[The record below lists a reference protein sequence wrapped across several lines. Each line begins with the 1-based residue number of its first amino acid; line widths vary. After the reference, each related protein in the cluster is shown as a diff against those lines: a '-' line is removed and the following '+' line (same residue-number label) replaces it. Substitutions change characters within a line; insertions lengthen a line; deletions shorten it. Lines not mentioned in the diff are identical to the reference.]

1 MYIVDKAALTKV
13 IFIVSLLL
21 FNTSKSLAQQDAQFT
36 QYMYNTINVNP
47 AYAGSRDVLS
57 VFGIFRTQW
66 VGLEGAPTTSAASLH
81 APIANSR
88 VGFGISIT
96 KDEIGIS
103 DRKTVAADFSYT
115 INTSEKYKLSF
126 GLKGAGNL
134 FNVDYTK
141 LNKYHKN
148 DPKFENNIVNQ
159 FSPNIGAGLY
169 FHSDKLYAG
178 VSVPFIL
185 ETKYFDDN
193 TSSIAKDAMHY
204 YFISGYVFDMSETI
218 KFKPAFLIKSVKG
231 APLQADVTANF
242 MFYNKFVLGGAWRWS
257 AAASALAGFQI
268 DANWFIGYTYDT
280 DTTRLANYN
289 SGSHEIFLRYEFKG
303 KQEKIVSPRFF

>member
-1 MYIVDKAALTKV
+1 
-13 IFIVSLLL
+13 
-21 FNTSKSLAQQDAQFT
+21 
-36 QYMYNTINVNP
+36 
-47 AYAGSRDVLS
+47 
-57 VFGIFRTQW
+57 
-66 VGLEGAPTTSAASLH
+66 
-81 APIANSR
+81 
-88 VGFGISIT
+88 
-96 KDEIGIS
+96 
-103 DRKTVAADFSYT
+103 
-115 INTSEKYKLSF
+115 LSF
-126 GLKGAGNL
+126 GIKGAANL

-159 FSPNIGAGLY
+159 FSPNIGVGVY

-178 VSVPFIL
+178 FSVPQIL

-204 YFISGYVFDMSETI
+204 YFIGGYVFDVSETT
-218 KFKPAFLIKSVKG
+218 KFKPAFLIKAVKG

-242 MFYNKFVLGGAWRWS
+242 MFYDKLVLGGAWRWN

-268 DANWFIGYTYDT
+268 DANWFIGYTYDS
-280 DTTRLANYN
+280 DTTKLANYN

-303 KQEKIVSPRFF
+303 KQDKIVSPRFF